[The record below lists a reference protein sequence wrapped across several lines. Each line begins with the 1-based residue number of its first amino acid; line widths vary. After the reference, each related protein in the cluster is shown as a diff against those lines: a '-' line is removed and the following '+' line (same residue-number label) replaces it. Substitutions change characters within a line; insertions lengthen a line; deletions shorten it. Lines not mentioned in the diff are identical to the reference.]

1 MTAQDGPAPSRTGQD
16 QVDGTRE
23 DGSGDGLPATADQPG
38 DGARQEIEHPAKLLR
53 LATMAQALLNE
64 VATVQMD
71 EAGRSRLASI
81 HNETIEELRQLVSE
95 DLRSELDALE
105 LEPVGDGVP
114 TGGELRVVQA
124 QLTGW
129 LQGLFQG
136 IQASVASQQM
146 AAQQQLARMQ
156 QQGELGPGSSG
167 SRSGQYL

>member
-1 MTAQDGPAPSRTGQD
+1 MTAQDGSAPSSTDGD
-16 QVDGTRE
+16 QAAGTMQTT
-23 DGSGDGLPATADQPG
+23 SGNGAPAAPDEPEG
-38 DGARQEIEHPAKLLR
+38 GPRQEIEHPAKLLR

-81 HNETIEELRQLVSE
+81 HNETIDELRQLVSE
-95 DLRSELDALE
+95 DLRSELEALE

-156 QQGELGPGSSG
+156 QQGELGPGSRA